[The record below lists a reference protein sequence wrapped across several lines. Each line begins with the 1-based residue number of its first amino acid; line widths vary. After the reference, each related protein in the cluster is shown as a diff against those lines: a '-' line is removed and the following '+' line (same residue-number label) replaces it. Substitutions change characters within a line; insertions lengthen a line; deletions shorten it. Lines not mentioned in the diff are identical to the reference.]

1 MEYCKELHIWVV
13 INFEG
18 NFPAHFLF
26 LAVIKLFVGLVP
38 FDCVRVAA
46 FLSPVLIWISCL
58 LLLGFWPAAGCGV
71 GGKQDQGGSLANPS
85 LPVRFLRQKKDKSVL
100 SEFWIWFTKF

>member
-58 LLLGFWPAAGCGV
+58 LLLGFWLLLDVGWVVNRIKEAA
-71 GGKQDQGGSLANPS
+71 
-85 LPVRFLRQKKDKSVL
+85 
-100 SEFWIWFTKF
+100 